1 MNAPADSADVR
12 RRNLALVL
20 RYLDA
25 HGPCA
30 RTEVATGTGLVH
42 ATVTA
47 LVTELI
53 DRGLVAEAGSV
64 PSAGRGR
71 PRRLLRV
78 TPSAWSSSPPR

>member
-30 RTEVATGTGLVH
+30 RTEVAAGTGLVH
-42 ATVTA
+42 ASVTA
-47 LVTELI
+47 LVAELI
-53 DRGLVAEAGSV
+53 DRGLVREAGSV
-64 PSAGRGR
+64 
-71 PRRLLRV
+71 
-78 TPSAWSSSPPR
+78 